1 MHFFFVCVV
10 CTLSCSPGRPLNYMH
25 VQLLMLLRM
34 SIYMA
39 EVAGLLVM
47 KIENVNGSLTF
58 TYSGLSKY

>member
-1 MHFFFVCVV
+1 
-10 CTLSCSPGRPLNYMH
+10 
-25 VQLLMLLRM
+25 
-34 SIYMA
+34 MA